1 MMSISFE
8 INFSYSSFIY
18 LRRMPALA
26 CSFCCVY
33 SERPT
38 ATAAV
43 NSPKLCRIRGG
54 VSRLQ
59 WTKAEAEE
67 GGRRKVVKFSL
78 EREIKAR
85 PTVLFD
91 HFYANNFPPTSIIWE
106 NIIFEKFY
114 IFIVCVGGEEA
125 EWYENKKK
133 LYSLNCWQIYF
144 HFHCSLTN
152 SANFFRSLCVVFM
165 PFSHFISFYMSVK
178 NDEHITH
185 KQQQK
190 KNASRKASTASA
202 RELLITKLSW
212 VRGFC
217 EEFQGWQQC
226 RSALSHKKKKEEK
239 KKQHKPEQSSL
250 KTLEKSDMPR
260 KLCVTSYKGSKS
272 VVVIIKNIL
281 ITTAVLPSHI
291 ASSSSHL
298 SLHII
303 QAAARKSR
311 KIKKNARGNSSCRN
325 NIAANTLTWVRVKMK
340 IVFRL

>member
-54 VSRLQ
+54 VSRLR

-67 GGRRKVVKFSL
+67 EGRRKVVKFSL
-78 EREIKAR
+78 EGEIKAR

-190 KNASRKASTASA
+190 NASRKASTASA
-202 RELLITKLSW
+202 RESSWLLSW
-212 VRGFC
+212 AEWGGF
-217 EEFQGWQQC
+217 EKNFKDDNNVAQ
-226 RSALSHKKKKEEK
+226 LSHKKKRGKEETTQTGAAVWK
-239 KKQHKPEQSSL
+239 LLKNLTCPESFVSHH
-250 KTLEKSDMPR
+250 
-260 KLCVTSYKGSKS
+260 
-272 VVVIIKNIL
+272 IKDQNPL
-281 ITTAVLPSHI
+281 L
-291 ASSSSHL
+291 L
-298 SLHII
+298 S
-303 QAAARKSR
+303 
-311 KIKKNARGNSSCRN
+311 
-325 NIAANTLTWVRVKMK
+325 
-340 IVFRL
+340 